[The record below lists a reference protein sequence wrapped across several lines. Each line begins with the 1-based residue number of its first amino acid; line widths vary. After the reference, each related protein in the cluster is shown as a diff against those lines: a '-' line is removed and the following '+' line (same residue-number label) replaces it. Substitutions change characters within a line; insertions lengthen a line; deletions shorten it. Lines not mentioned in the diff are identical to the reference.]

1 MPRNEYPPLLPT
13 GPLTARQVGA
23 TYEALRRGDSDGLT
37 LVQFLCFARFPK
49 WTAACYAEH
58 WEVSED
64 TASHDLKALQRLGV
78 IACLQG
84 RGHGAGGREPDLW
97 FLTRLGARVLTRHL
111 APRTSIKAPKVVAD
125 GDTALRTAG
134 GIPKYRVPAKP
145 AQNAHDLNCL
155 RLGVAFGWLHD
166 DSGWE
171 VRKALTYLDGEGW
184 ECTLVPDFA
193 RRWEE
198 QLEGRR
204 AAFLGS
210 EVVEHL
216 RCVEVEGTEEG
227 AHVRQKH
234 RGYAALARSLE
245 RCDQPGRAFRLHVTL
260 VFTFP
265 PSAARQQRQ
274 VLQRHERAFAQE
286 PDAWRYGLSWTTL
299 DQALALPEGQPFSA
313 SCTKLNRQQIRERER
328 ALAER
333 IADAYTGW

>member
-1 MPRNEYPPLLPT
+1 MPQDKRPASPLT

-23 TYEALRRGDSDGLT
+23 TYEALRSGESGIPLE
-37 LVQFLCFARFPK
+37 QFLCFARFPK

-64 TASHDLKALQRLGV
+64 TASRDLKDLQRLGAL
-78 IACLQG
+78 ACLQG

-111 APRTSIKAPKVVAD
+111 DPRTPIKAPKVVAD
-125 GDTALRTAG
+125 GDTPICTAG

-155 RLGVAFGWLHD
+155 RLGVAFGWLDD
-166 DSGWE
+166 DSGWD
-171 VRKALTYLDGEGW
+171 VRKALTYPDDEGW

-198 QLEGRR
+198 RLETRQ
-204 AAFLGS
+204 AAFMGYGT
-210 EVVEHL
+210 VDHL
-216 RCVEVEGTEEG
+216 WCVEVEGTDEG
-227 AHVRQKH
+227 AHVRRKH
-234 RGYAALARSLE
+234 QGYAALARGF
-245 RCDQPGRAFRLHVTL
+245 DQPGQPYRRLRLHVTL

-265 PSAARQQRQ
+265 PSAAKQQRQ

-313 SCTKLNRQQIRERER
+313 GCTKLNRQQIRERER